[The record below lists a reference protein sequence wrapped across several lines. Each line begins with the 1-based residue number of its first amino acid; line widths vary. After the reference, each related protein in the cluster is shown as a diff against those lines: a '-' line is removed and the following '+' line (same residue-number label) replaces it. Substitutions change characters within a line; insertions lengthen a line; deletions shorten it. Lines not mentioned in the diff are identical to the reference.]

1 MGFGIVH
8 IIVQYGLGILIIAMI
23 VRAILSWVRVDEQRY
38 AFTRFLVNI
47 TDPFI
52 LPFRRFIPPVGI
64 FDMAFIVAFFLLYTL
79 QALLLQALPPGW

>member
-8 IIVQYGLGILIIAMI
+8 ILVQYGLGILILAMI

-64 FDMAFIVAFFLLYTL
+64 FDMAFIIAFFLLYTL
-79 QALLLQALPPGW
+79 QALLLQALPPSW